1 MKTYYTVQIEILP
14 PRGERDWWADV
25 FRVAHRAQAEDL
37 ARDLAAVVGASR
49 VRLQV
54 IEDRGVIV
62 LPAPVAWSVAPVDDC
77 RCGHGRRMHARHLQG
92 VRWERWECLRCECL
106 NYERAGT

>member
-1 MKTYYTVQIEILP
+1 MNTYTVQIEELP
-14 PRGERDWWADV
+14 PGAFGAVIWFDV
-25 FRVAHRAQAEDL
+25 FRLAHRAQAEDL

-62 LPAPVAWSVAPVDDC
+62 LPAPVAWSVAPVDGC
-77 RCGHGRRMHARHLQG
+77 RCGHDRRMHARHPQG
-92 VRWERWECLRCECL
+92 VRWECLRCECL
-106 NYERAGT
+106 NYERTGT